1 MSEKV
6 DVTSNYHHQ
15 IFGCD
20 VIQATYDLL
29 KNVGN
34 VYMPEG
40 NCTDMDST
48 INFFTAQI
56 PSISHIITWCNG
68 NLDTQY
74 VIHEDE
80 WIAI

>member
-1 MSEKV
+1 MSEKGEIWE
-6 DVTSNYHHQ
+6 NYYRNT
-15 IFGCD
+15 FGCLVD
-20 VIQATYDLL
+20 QVTYDLL

-48 INFFTAQI
+48 IKFFTAQI